1 MQCPDTVRYMLR
13 FKRLGVIALAGALA
27 SAILTAPAAPALA
40 FKQIPATNWGYIYAG
55 TDPVT
60 ATKAKPAAKNLEFK
74 SKFEVKYNNFP
85 DWAKKEVQAAIDVW
99 SANFKSSVVVSVD
112 ASWGRSNSW
121 GVLGSARPGSFFSA
135 FSGAPDPSLWYSSA
149 SANALAGKD
158 LDKANPEI
166 VIQVNSG
173 ATWNTRGDGMP
184 TSAEYDLESVFI
196 HEVGHGLGFL
206 SNDAYD
212 PFFGLGSLDQPTPF
226 DAYLQTADGRRLA
239 DLPTPSRELGSALT
253 SSLVWSGPLGINAN
267 GGIKPKMYT
276 PSRYESGSSTSHLD
290 EATFSKSGLDSVM
303 TPSLD
308 PGEVFRQPGP
318 LQLAMME
325 DMRNKPPAGVA
336 TELPL
341 SPRNVQA
348 FTGDSSA
355 LISFDPPVNLRTAQ
369 ISEYV
374 IKNIKTGAEKRSPS
388 SPVLMTGLKNGTPY
402 TFSVVSKNAL
412 GISDPGTAKAVTPQP
427 GWKSTVLDST
437 ADGKS
442 VASTTFNGQPAI
454 AYTDTQS
461 GDLKLATYDGKKWKK
476 ITVDGAGGSSAR
488 TNGTISGA
496 ISMCVNGSGVK
507 QTLHIFYSDSTEKD
521 LRYAAYN
528 GKSFAIEIVDGNGPA
543 VNEYTQILRVRTSSD
558 VSVANACIA
567 TASTV
572 QVFYRDE
579 SQGVLL
585 GAVKTKS
592 TTWQYE
598 LIDGD
603 RKTDG
608 RSTGDVGFH
617 LQAIFDGSKTYVA
630 YDSVVTMNQKK
641 EITSGAIRIAT
652 RTGIEP
658 AAWAYQTLDISTDD
672 ASIFGFDVALAKV
685 NGDVLATWLAASITT
700 APKPNQIRWALLSDP
715 TKISTITTE
724 NFGTP
729 GQYIVT
735 DGKTIIFNCQERLC
749 ALDMSKKDL
758 GQAAIRLVSS
768 TQGAEH
774 TQSAWVTVNKNKY
787 LLATVN
793 GKLALLKP

>member
-1 MQCPDTVRYMLR
+1 MLR
-13 FKRLGVIALAGALA
+13 LKRLWAITFAGALA
-27 SAILTAPAAPALA
+27 VSILSAPSAPALA

-55 TDPVT
+55 TNPVT
-60 ATKAKPAAKNLEFK
+60 TTIAKPAAKNLELK

-99 SANFKSSVVVSVD
+99 STNFKSSVVVSVD
-112 ASWGRSNSW
+112 ASWGRSSSW

-149 SANALAGKD
+149 AANSLAGKD

-166 VIQVNSG
+166 IIQVNSG
-173 ATWNTRGDGMP
+173 ATWNSRGDGTP
-184 TSAEYDLESVFI
+184 SSTEYDLESVFI

-212 PFFGLGSLDQPTPF
+212 PFYGLGSLDQPTPF

-239 DLPTPSRELGSALT
+239 DLPTPSRELGTALT
-253 SSLVWSGPLGINAN
+253 SSLVWSGPLGIKAN
-267 GGIKPKMYT
+267 SGIKPKMYA

-308 PGEVFRQPGP
+308 PGEIFREPGP
-318 LQLAMME
+318 LLLAMME
-325 DMRNKPPAGVA
+325 DMRNKPPAGIA

-348 FTGDSSA
+348 FTGDASA
-355 LISFDPPVNLRTAQ
+355 LVSFDPPVNLRTAQ
-369 ISEYV
+369 ISEY
-374 IKNIKTGAEKRSPS
+374 IIRNIKTGAEKKSQT
-388 SPVLMTGLKNGTPY
+388 SPVLMAGLKNGTSY
-402 TFSVVSKNAL
+402 TFSVIAKNAL
-412 GISDPGTAKAVTPQP
+412 GVSDPMTTRAAIPQP
-427 GWKSTVLDST
+427 GWKSTVFDST

-442 VASTTFNGQPAI
+442 VASTTFNGQPAV
-454 AYTDTQS
+454 AYTDTKS
-461 GDLKLATYDGKKWKK
+461 GDLKLATFNGKTWKRV
-476 ITVDGAGGSSAR
+476 TVDGAGGSTGHT
-488 TNGTISGA
+488 TNTISGD

-507 QTLHIFYSDSTEKD
+507 QTLHIFYSDEADRD
-521 LRYAAYN
+521 LHYAMFN
-528 GKSFAIEIVDGNGPA
+528 GKNFTIDIVDGNGLA
-543 VNEYTQILRVRTSSD
+543 VNGYEDPVRVRTSSD

-567 TASTV
+567 TTSTV

-585 GAVKTKS
+585 GAIKTKS
-592 TTWQYE
+592 SGWKYE

-608 RSTGDVGFH
+608 RTTGDVGFH
-617 LQAIFDGSKTYVA
+617 VQAIFDGSQTYLA
-630 YDSVVTMNQKK
+630 YDSVVSMNQKK

-658 AAWAYQTLDISTDD
+658 TGWAYQTLDISTDD
-672 ASIFGFDVALAKV
+672 ASVFGFDVALAKI
-685 NGDVLATWLAASITT
+685 NGDVMASWLAASAAT
-700 APKPNQIRWALLSDP
+700 APKPNQVRWAILSDP
-715 TKISTITTE
+715 TNISKLTTE

-729 GQYIVT
+729 DEHLTT

-749 ALDMSKKDL
+749 ALDTSKKDL
-758 GQAAIRLVSS
+758 GQTAIRLVSS
-768 TQGAEH
+768 TQGSEP
-774 TQSAWVTVNKNKY
+774 TQSAWVTVNKIKY

>member
-1 MQCPDTVRYMLR
+1 MLR
-13 FKRLGVIALAGALA
+13 IKRLGAIAFVAALIA
-27 SAILTAPAAPALA
+27 SILTAPSAPALA
-40 FKQIPATNWGYIYAG
+40 FKQIPATNWGYVYAG
-55 TDPVT
+55 SDPVT
-60 ATKAKPAAKNLEFK
+60 NSSPRPAAKNLEAK
-74 SKFEVKYNNFP
+74 SKFVVKYNNFP
-85 DWAKKEVQAAIDVW
+85 DWAKKEIQAAINVW
-99 SANFKSSVVVSVD
+99 SANFNSSVAITVD
-112 ASWGRSNSW
+112 ASWGRSSSW

-149 SANALAGKD
+149 TANALAGKD
-158 LDKANPEI
+158 LDKADPEI
-166 VIQVNSG
+166 IIQVNSE
-173 ATWNTRGDGMP
+173 ATWNMRGDRAP
-184 TSAEYDLESVFI
+184 SASEYDLESVFI
-196 HEVGHGLGFL
+196 HELGHGLGFL

-212 PFFGLGSLDQPTPF
+212 PYFGLGSLDQPTPF
-226 DAYLQTADGRRLA
+226 DAYLQTSDGRRLA
-239 DLPTPSRELGSALT
+239 DLPTPSKELGTALT
-253 SSLVWSGPLGINAN
+253 SSLVWNGPLGIKAN

-290 EATFSKSGLDSVM
+290 ENTFSKAGLDSVM

-318 LQLAMME
+318 LLLAMME

-348 FTGDSSA
+348 FMGDSSA

-374 IKNIKTGAEKRSPS
+374 VKNIKTGVEKKSLS
-388 SPVLMTGLKNGTPY
+388 SPVQMGGLKNGTSY
-402 TFSVVSKNAL
+402 TFSVVAKNAL
-412 GISDPGTAKAVTPQP
+412 GVSDPITTKAVTPQP

-442 VASTTFNGQPAI
+442 VVSTTFNGQPAI
-454 AYTDTQS
+454 AYTDTKS

-476 ITVDGAGGSSAR
+476 VTVDGAGGTSGR
-488 TNGTISGA
+488 TTDTISGS
-496 ISMCVNGSGVK
+496 ISMCVNGIGLK
-507 QTLHIFYSDSTEKD
+507 QTLHMFYSDSTEKD

-528 GKSFAIEIVDGNGPA
+528 GKTFAIEVVDGNGPA
-543 VNEYTQILRVRTSSD
+543 VNEYTDPIRVRSSSD
-558 VSVANACIA
+558 VSVANACVA
-567 TASTV
+567 TASAV

-579 SQGVLL
+579 TQGVLL
-585 GAVKTKS
+585 GAVKAKTSPWK
-592 TTWQYE
+592 YE

-608 RSTGDVGFH
+608 RTTGDVGFH
-617 LQAIFDGSKTYVA
+617 LQAIYVGAKLYVA
-630 YDSVVTMNQKK
+630 YDSVVSMNLKK

-652 RTGIEP
+652 RTGTDP
-658 AAWAYQTLDISTDD
+658 TAWIYQTLDISTEE
-672 ASIFGFDVALAKV
+672 ASVFGFDIALANV
-685 NGDVLATWLAASITT
+685 YGDVMATWLAASTAT
-700 APKPNQIRWALLSDP
+700 APKPNQVRWALLSDP
-715 TKISTITTE
+715 TKISSLTTE

-729 GQYIVT
+729 SQYLAT
-735 DGKTIIFNCQERLC
+735 DGKTIVFNCQERLC
-749 ALDMSKKDL
+749 ALDISKKDL

-768 TQGAEH
+768 TQGSEP
-774 TQSAWVTVNKNKY
+774 TQSAWVTVNKVKY

>member
-1 MQCPDTVRYMLR
+1 MLR
-13 FKRLGVIALAGALA
+13 IKRLGAIAFITALIA
-27 SAILTAPAAPALA
+27 SILTAPSAPALA
-40 FKQIPATNWGYIYAG
+40 FKQIPATNWGYVYAG

-60 ATKAKPAAKNLEFK
+60 SSSPRPTPKNLEAQ
-74 SKFEVKYNNFP
+74 SKFIVKYNNFP
-85 DWAKKEVQAAIDVW
+85 DWAKKEIQAAINVW
-99 SANFKSSVVVSVD
+99 SANFNSTVAITVD
-112 ASWGRSNSW
+112 ASWGRSSSW

-149 SANALAGKD
+149 TANALAGKD
-158 LDKANPEI
+158 LDKADPEI
-166 VIQVNSG
+166 IIQVNSA
-173 ATWNTRGDGMP
+173 ATWNMRGDGTP
-184 TSAEYDLESVFI
+184 SASEYDLESVFI
-196 HEVGHGLGFL
+196 HELGHGLGFL

-212 PFFGLGSLDQPTPF
+212 PYFGLGSLDQPTPF
-226 DAYLQTADGRRLA
+226 DAYLQTSDGRRLA
-239 DLPTPSRELGSALT
+239 DLPTPSKELGAALT
-253 SSLVWSGPLGINAN
+253 SSLVWNGPLGIKAN

-276 PSRYESGSSTSHLD
+276 PSRYEAGSSTSHLD
-290 EATFSKSGLDSVM
+290 ENTFSKSGLDSVM

-318 LQLAMME
+318 LLLAMME

-348 FTGDSSA
+348 FTGDTSA

-374 IKNIKTGAEKRSPS
+374 VKNLKTGVEKKSPS
-388 SPVLMTGLKNGTPY
+388 SPVLMSGLKNGTSY
-402 TFSVVSKNAL
+402 TFSVVAKNAL
-412 GISDPGTAKAVTPQP
+412 GVSDAVTTKAVTPQP

-442 VASTTFNGQPAI
+442 VVSTTFNGQPAI
-454 AYTDTQS
+454 AYTDTKS

-476 ITVDGAGGSSAR
+476 VTVDGSGGSSGR
-488 TNGTISGA
+488 TTDTISGS
-496 ISMCVNGSGVK
+496 ISMCVNGIGLK

-521 LRYAAYN
+521 LRYAAFN
-528 GKSFAIEIVDGNGPA
+528 GKTFAIEIVDGNGSA
-543 VNEYTQILRVRTSSD
+543 VNEYTDLIRVRTSSD
-558 VSVANACIA
+558 VSVANACVA
-567 TASTV
+567 TASAV

-579 SQGVLL
+579 TQGVLL

-592 TTWQYE
+592 PSWKYE
-598 LIDGD
+598 LVDGD

-608 RSTGDVGFH
+608 RTTGDVGFH
-617 LQAIFDGSKTYVA
+617 LQAIFDGAKIYVA
-630 YDSVVTMNQKK
+630 YDSVVSMNLKK

-652 RTGIEP
+652 RTGIDP
-658 AAWAYQTLDISTDD
+658 TAWMYQTLDISTEE
-672 ASIFGFDVALAKV
+672 ASVFGFDVALTKV
-685 NGDVLATWLAASITT
+685 YGDIMAIWLAASTAS
-700 APKPNQIRWALLSDP
+700 APKPNQVRWALLSDP
-715 TKISTITTE
+715 TKVSKLTTE

-729 GQYIVT
+729 NKYLAS

-749 ALDMSKKDL
+749 ALDISKKDL

-768 TQGAEH
+768 TQGSEP
-774 TQSAWVTVNKNKY
+774 TQSAWVTVNKVKY
-787 LLATVN
+787 LLATIS

>member
-1 MQCPDTVRYMLR
+1 MLR
-13 FKRLGVIALAGALA
+13 IKRLGVIAFAGALVA
-27 SAILTAPAAPALA
+27 SILVAPAAPALS

-60 ATKAKPAAKNLEFK
+60 TSNAQPTQKNLEAK
-74 SKFEVKYNNFP
+74 SKFVVKYNNFP
-85 DWAKKEVQAAIDVW
+85 DWAKKEVQAAVNVW
-99 SANFKSSVVVSVD
+99 SANFSSSVPITVD
-112 ASWGRSNSW
+112 ASWGRSSSW

-149 SANALAGKD
+149 TANALAGRD

-166 VIQVNSG
+166 IIQVNSG
-173 ATWNTRGDGMP
+173 AIWNTRGDGTP
-184 TSAEYDLESVFI
+184 SSTEYDLESVFI
-196 HEVGHGLGFL
+196 HELGHGLGFL

-212 PFFGLGSLDQPTPF
+212 PYYGLGSLDQPTPF

-239 DLPTPSRELGSALT
+239 DLPTPSKELGTALT
-253 SSLVWSGPLGINAN
+253 SSLVWNGALGIKAN

-290 EATFSKSGLDSVM
+290 ENTFSKSGLDSVM

-318 LQLAMME
+318 LLLAMME

-374 IKNIKTGAEKRSPS
+374 IKNIKTGLEKKSLT
-388 SPVLMTGLKNGTPY
+388 SPVLMTGLKNGTSY
-402 TFSVVSKNAL
+402 TFSVVAKNAL
-412 GISDPGTAKAVTPQP
+412 GSSDPVLTKSVTPQA
-427 GWKSTVLDST
+427 GWKSTVLDAA

-454 AYTDTQS
+454 AYTDTKS
-461 GDLKLATYDGKKWKK
+461 GDLKLATFDGKKWNKV
-476 ITVDGAGGSSAR
+476 TVDGAGGSSGR
-488 TNGTISGA
+488 TTNTISGS
-496 ISMCVNGSGVK
+496 ISMCVNGSGLK
-507 QTLHIFYSDSTEKD
+507 QFLHIFYSDSTEKD
-521 LRYAAYN
+521 LRYAVYN
-528 GKSFAIEIVDGNGPA
+528 GKSFAVDIVDGNGSE
-543 VNEYTQILRVRTSSD
+543 VNEYTEVLRVRTASD
-558 VSVANACIA
+558 VSVANACVA
-567 TASTV
+567 TASSV

-579 SQGVLL
+579 TQGVLL
-585 GAVKTKS
+585 GAVRTKTSSWK
-592 TTWQYE
+592 YE

-608 RSTGDVGFH
+608 RTTGDVGFH
-617 LQAIFDGSKTYVA
+617 LQAIFDGSKVYVA
-630 YDSVVTMNQKK
+630 YDSVVSMNQKK

-658 AAWAYQTLDISTDD
+658 TAWAYQTLDISTDD

-685 NGDVLATWLAASITT
+685 NGDVLATWLATSTAT
-700 APKPNQIRWALLSDP
+700 APKPNQVRWALLSDP
-715 TKISTITTE
+715 TKISRLTTE

-729 GQYIVT
+729 GEYLAT
-735 DGKTIIFNCQERLC
+735 DGRTIIFNCQERLC
-749 ALDMSKKDL
+749 ALDTSKKDL
-758 GQAAIRLVSS
+758 GQSAIRLVSS
-768 TQGAEH
+768 TQGSEP
-774 TQSAWVTVNKNKY
+774 TQSAWVTVNKVKL

>member
-1 MQCPDTVRYMLR
+1 MLR
-13 FKRLGVIALAGALA
+13 IKRIWAITFAGALA
-27 SAILTAPAAPALA
+27 ASILSAPSAPALT

-60 ATKAKPAAKNLEFK
+60 TTTAKPAAKNLEFK

-99 SANFKSSVVVSVD
+99 SANFKSTTVITVD
-112 ASWGRSNSW
+112 ASWGRSSSW

-149 SANALAGKD
+149 AANALAGKD
-158 LDKANPEI
+158 LDRANPEI
-166 VIQVNSG
+166 IIQVNSG
-173 ATWNTRGDGMP
+173 ATWNTRGDGVP
-184 TSAEYDLESVFI
+184 TSSEYDLESVFI
-196 HEVGHGLGFL
+196 HELGHGLGFL

-212 PFFGLGSLDQPTPF
+212 PFYGLGSLDQPTPF

-239 DLPTPSRELGSALT
+239 DLPTPSRELGAALT
-253 SSLVWSGPLGINAN
+253 SSLVWSGPLGIKAN
-267 GGIKPKMYT
+267 GGVKPKMYT
-276 PSRYESGSSTSHLD
+276 PSRYQSGSSTSHLD
-290 EATFSKSGLDSVM
+290 EDTFSKSGLDSVM
-303 TPSLD
+303 TPNLD

-318 LQLAMME
+318 LLLAMME

-374 IKNIKTGAEKRSPS
+374 IKNIKTGVEKKSLT
-388 SPVLMTGLKNGTPY
+388 SPVLMTGLKNGSSY
-402 TFSVVSKNAL
+402 SFSVVAQNAL
-412 GISDPGTAKAVTPQP
+412 GTSDPVITKVVTPQD
-427 GWKSTVLDST
+427 GWKSTVLDT
-437 ADGKS
+437 AADGKS

-454 AYTDTQS
+454 AYTDTKS

-476 ITVDGAGGSSAR
+476 VTVDGAGGSSGR
-488 TNGTISGA
+488 TTDTISGA
-496 ISMCVNGSGVK
+496 ISMCVNGSGLK
-507 QTLHIFYSDSTEKD
+507 QFLHIFYSDSTEKD
-521 LRYAAYN
+521 LRYAVYN
-528 GKSFAIEIVDGNGPA
+528 GKSFAIEVVDGNGPV
-543 VNEYTQILRVRTSSD
+543 VNDYADIVRVRTSSD

-579 SQGVLL
+579 TQGVLL
-585 GAVKTKS
+585 GAVKTKTS
-592 TTWQYE
+592 SWQYE
-598 LIDGD
+598 LVDGD

-608 RSTGDVGFH
+608 RTTGDVGFH
-617 LQAIFDGSKTYVA
+617 LQAIFDGAKTYLA

-652 RTGIEP
+652 RTGIETT
-658 AAWAYQTLDISTDD
+658 AWSYQTLDISTDD
-672 ASIFGFDVALAKV
+672 ASVFGFDVALAKV
-685 NGDVLATWLAASITT
+685 SGDVMATWLAASTAS
-700 APKPNQIRWALLSDP
+700 APKPNQVRWALLSDP
-715 TKISTITTE
+715 TKISKLTTE

-729 GQYIVT
+729 GEFLTT
-735 DGKTIIFNCQERLC
+735 DGRTIIFNCQERLC
-749 ALDMSKKDL
+749 ALDTSKKEL
-758 GQAAIRLVSS
+758 GQSAIRLVSS
-768 TQGAEH
+768 TQGSEP
-774 TQSAWVTVNKNKY
+774 TQSAWVTVNKVKY

>member
-1 MQCPDTVRYMLR
+1 MLR
-13 FKRLGVIALAGALA
+13 IKRLGVIAFA
-27 SAILTAPAAPALA
+27 SALVASILVAPAAPALS

-60 ATKAKPAAKNLEFK
+60 TSSAQPTQKNLEAK
-74 SKFEVKYNNFP
+74 SKFVVKYNNFP
-85 DWAKKEVQAAIDVW
+85 DWAKKEVQAAVNVW
-99 SANFKSSVVVSVD
+99 SANFSSSVPITVD
-112 ASWGRSNSW
+112 ASWGRSSSW

-149 SANALAGKD
+149 TANALAGRD

-166 VIQVNSG
+166 IIQVNSG
-173 ATWNTRGDGMP
+173 AIWNTRGDGTP
-184 TSAEYDLESVFI
+184 SSTEYDLESVFI
-196 HEVGHGLGFL
+196 HELGHGLGFL

-212 PFFGLGSLDQPTPF
+212 PYYGLGSLDQPTPF

-239 DLPTPSRELGSALT
+239 DLPTPSKELGTALT
-253 SSLVWSGPLGINAN
+253 SSLVWNGALGIKAN

-276 PSRYESGSSTSHLD
+276 PSRYEAGSSTSHLD
-290 EATFSKSGLDSVM
+290 ENTFSKSGLDSVM

-318 LQLAMME
+318 LLLAMME

-374 IKNIKTGAEKRSPS
+374 IKNIKTGLERKSLT
-388 SPVLMTGLKNGTPY
+388 SPVLMTGLKNGTSY
-402 TFSVVSKNAL
+402 TFSVVAKNAL
-412 GISDPGTAKAVTPQP
+412 GSSDPVLTKSVTPQA
-427 GWKSTVLDST
+427 GWKSTVLDT
-437 ADGKS
+437 AADGKS

-454 AYTDTQS
+454 AYTDTKS
-461 GDLKLATYDGKKWKK
+461 GDLKLATFDGKKWNKV
-476 ITVDGAGGSSAR
+476 TVDGAGGSSGR
-488 TNGTISGA
+488 TTNTISGS
-496 ISMCVNGSGVK
+496 ISMCVNGSGVR

-521 LRYAAYN
+521 LRYAVYN
-528 GKSFAIEIVDGNGPA
+528 GKSFAVDIVDGNGSQ
-543 VNEYTQILRVRTSSD
+543 VNEYTEVLRVRTASD
-558 VSVANACIA
+558 VSVANACVA
-567 TASTV
+567 TASSV

-579 SQGVLL
+579 TQGVLL
-585 GAVKTKS
+585 GAVRTKTSSWK
-592 TTWQYE
+592 YE

-608 RSTGDVGFH
+608 RTTGDVGFH
-617 LQAIFDGSKTYVA
+617 LQAIFDGSKVYVA
-630 YDSVVTMNQKK
+630 YDSVVSMNQKK

-658 AAWAYQTLDISTDD
+658 TAWAYQTLDISTDD

-685 NGDVLATWLAASITT
+685 NGDVLATWLATSTAT
-700 APKPNQIRWALLSDP
+700 APKPNQVRWALLSDP
-715 TKISTITTE
+715 TKISRLTTE

-729 GQYIVT
+729 GEYLAT
-735 DGKTIIFNCQERLC
+735 DGRTIIFNCQERLC
-749 ALDMSKKDL
+749 ALDTSKKDL
-758 GQAAIRLVSS
+758 GQSAIRLVSS
-768 TQGAEH
+768 TQGSEP
-774 TQSAWVTVNKNKY
+774 TQSAWVTVNKIKY